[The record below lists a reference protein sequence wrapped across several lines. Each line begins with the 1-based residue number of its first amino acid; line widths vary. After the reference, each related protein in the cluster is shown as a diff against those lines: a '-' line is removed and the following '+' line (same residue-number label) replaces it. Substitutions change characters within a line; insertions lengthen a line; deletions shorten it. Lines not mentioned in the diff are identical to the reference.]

1 MDLILSAAVV
11 VLFILAAAAAWPAM
25 YALWSRAT
33 ADTDHL
39 NFWQLARRRGL
50 TLADL
55 AGNEREVAHATYRCI
70 ACQEAAAC
78 DAALAARREGEVAA
92 FCPNRQFIDDL
103 AARRSAHASR
113 SAAAGHYCDA
123 VRPPST

>member
-11 VLFILAAAAAWPAM
+11 VLFVLAAAAAWPVM
-25 YALWSRAT
+25 YALWSRAI
-33 ADTDHL
+33 ADTDRL

-55 AGNEREVAHATYRCI
+55 AGNEREVARATYRCI
-70 ACQEAAAC
+70 GCQEAAAC
-78 DAALAARREGEVAA
+78 DTALSAGREGEVAR

-103 AARRSAHASR
+103 AAKHRRA
-113 SAAAGHYCDA
+113 
-123 VRPPST
+123 